1 MSVLKCNVQRGFC
14 PCFSTQISAVWQ
26 MEPSGNLLRSDGFF
40 SAGWIAAVRALQI
53 LGPCALTASLV
64 ALETLKCQSWQ
75 YKSSDRLYPDI
86 RTGRF
91 AGIKESSSFQLQVTD
106 LTTKNRRQKGGWR
119 WKALPWFFSFFWR
132 KRCHFVHFSFNK
144 LNRREIFCY
153 FSARAF
159 SENALVAQLLNR
171 GNNNNNNDED

>member
-1 MSVLKCNVQRGFC
+1 MSVLKRNVHWGFC

-40 SAGWIAAVRALQI
+40 SADWIAAVRALQI
-53 LGPCALTASLV
+53 LGPGGLTAKQPRE
-64 ALETLKCQSWQ
+64 ALKCQSWQ

-119 WKALPWFFSFFWR
+119 GKALPWFFSFFWR
-132 KRCHFVHFSFNK
+132 KRCHFVHFAFNQ
-144 LNRREIFCY
+144 LDRREIFCY

-171 GNNNNNNDED
+171 GNNNNDED